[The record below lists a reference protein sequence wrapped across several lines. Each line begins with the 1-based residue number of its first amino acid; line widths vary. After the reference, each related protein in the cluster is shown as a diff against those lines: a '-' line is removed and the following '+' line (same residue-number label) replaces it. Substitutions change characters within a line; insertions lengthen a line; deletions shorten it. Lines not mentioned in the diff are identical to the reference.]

1 MKPAAFVSGE
11 AGNSD
16 FNDYRIPLPSASL
29 TIFRLEK
36 LNGNEI
42 KLNKIQ
48 KNEINSLIK
57 MCQRSRRQS
66 FEMISY
72 FSGFLD
78 RNSQKNSWSRWLRL
92 F

>member
-48 KNEINSLIK
+48 KNEIDSLIK
-57 MCQRSRRQS
+57 ILCQRSRRQI
-66 FEMISY
+66 FEMIS
-72 FSGFLD
+72 
-78 RNSQKNSWSRWLRL
+78 
-92 F
+92 